1 MISLTAAEIA
11 SITGGTLH
19 QLDADEIISQNPV
32 IDSRQATD
40 QTFFV
45 AFKGENVD
53 GNDFAATAIGNG
65 ARFAL
70 VERACDGPCIIVP
83 DAGIALM
90 RLGKAVRERLTN
102 LSVIA
107 ITGSQG
113 KTTTKD
119 LLRHILEIVGPTVA
133 TQASFNNDIG
143 LPLTL
148 LRCTEATKFCIVEMG
163 ARHLGD
169 IARLVEI
176 AKPNIGCVL
185 VVGQAHLGEFGSREN
200 IAAAKSEMISHLG
213 PHSVA
218 VLGNYDEFT
227 PLMARGLAL
236 RSVLF
241 GENSTCAVRAADI
254 ELREGRAHFDL
265 VTPAGRAA
273 VGLQLLGLHQIA
285 NALAAAAIAT
295 ELSVPIDV
303 IASALSTAEPSSKW
317 RMELHDQQGILL
329 INDAYNANPD
339 SMAAAV
345 RTLALLSQE
354 RGGLSWAFLGK
365 MAELGASEA
374 QEHAEIGRL
383 IYEVGIDHL
392 VCVGTKAF
400 APPEEVQNFMSREYG
415 DETTVHYCDSIAE
428 AAALTS
434 HITSGDVV
442 LVKASRSV
450 HLDLLADELLAALQ
464 VKSE

>member
-1 MISLTAAEIA
+1 MISLTAEEIA
-11 SITGGTLH
+11 KITGGTLH
-19 QLDADEIISQNPV
+19 QLDAHAIISQIPI

-53 GNDFAATAIGNG
+53 GNDYAESAIANG

-70 VERACDGPCIIVP
+70 VERACDGPCIVVP
-83 DAGIALM
+83 NAGIALM
-90 RLGKAVRERLTN
+90 KLSKAVRDRLTN

-113 KTTTKD
+113 KTTAKD
-119 LLRHILEIVGPTVA
+119 LLKHILEIVGPTVA
-133 TQASFNNDIG
+133 TQASLNNEIG

-148 LRCTEATKFCIVEMG
+148 LRCIESTRFCIVEMG
-163 ARHLGD
+163 ARHIGD
-169 IARLVEI
+169 IAQLVEI
-176 AKPNIGCVL
+176 ANPNIGCVL
-185 VVGQAHLGEFGSREN
+185 VVGRAHIGEFGSREN
-200 IAAAKSEMISHLG
+200 IAAAKSELISHLG
-213 PHSVA
+213 PNSVA

-227 PLMARGLAL
+227 PLMSQGLGL
-236 RSVLF
+236 RSVQF
-241 GENSTCAVRAADI
+241 GEKSSCAVRAADI

-265 VTPAGRAA
+265 VTPAGRTA
-273 VGLQLLGLHQIA
+273 VGLQLLGLHQIS

-329 INDAYNANPD
+329 INDAYNANPE
-339 SMAAAV
+339 SMAAAI

-392 VCVGTKAF
+392 VCVGTKAY

-415 DETTVHYCDSIAE
+415 DETTVHYCDSIAD
-428 AAALTS
+428 AAVLAS

-450 HLDLLADELLAALQ
+450 HLDLLADQLLGAWQ
-464 VKSE
+464 VISE